1 MCVWPEP
8 AREMDG
14 ETSLLA
20 LAPSGI
26 SLPETARRTVNPAP
40 QLPGLQ
46 SKYFYLT
53 PDATINLSRAGPFEH
68 VEQAES
74 TREFA
79 YGEPNR
85 LGTQSAYLNVP
96 HTVSRVLMPLVLPS
110 AKEAAFGNEP
120 FLLPFPH
127 LRKGDVAFHL
137 RLEGDWDALD
147 AGRAECRNRPPLALV
162 CADWAEAVRK
172 RKRMRVP
179 NAEVGGS
186 LMANEGAQVFVNLET
201 VNYILHGIQHY
212 RDTEPSWRDAF
223 WRGFGL
229 HRLDPAV
236 QHDAERLCA
245 HVVRWCM
252 APFGVVVSEATHGSE
267 QAVAMVVDGRVERMR
282 NYWARQ
288 RSEDED
294 VELPQP
300 GDELVLALERR
311 EVRLEAEALDDE
323 LQRWAH
329 VLPSFLAGH
338 DAVRMVFP
346 VKRPAAAPVGPV
358 ERRHWVWQLAPAVK
372 CASSSACWEARGFFT
387 LGRAH

>member
-1 MCVWPEP
+1 
-8 AREMDG
+8 MD
-14 ETSLLA
+14 ETASLLG
-20 LAPSGI
+20 LAPSAI
-26 SLPETARRTVNPAP
+26 SLPEIATRTVNPAP

-53 PDATINLSRAGPFEH
+53 PDATINLSRKGPFEH

-147 AGRAECRNRPPLALV
+147 AGRVECRNKPPLALV
-162 CADWAEAVRK
+162 CAGWAEAVRK

-179 NAEVGGS
+179 TADVGGS
-186 LMANEGAQVFVNLET
+186 LMVNEGSQVFVNLET

-212 RDTEPSWRDAF
+212 RDAEPGWRDAF

-229 HRLDPAV
+229 HRLDPLV
-236 QHDAERLCA
+236 QNNAELLCA

-252 APFGVVVSEATHGSE
+252 APFGVVVSEVTHSSE

-288 RSEDED
+288 ESEDADIE
-294 VELPQP
+294 VPQP
-300 GDELVLALERR
+300 GDELILALERR
-311 EVRLEAEALDDE
+311 EVRLEPEALEDE

-329 VLPSFLAGH
+329 VLPGFSAGY

-346 VKRPAAAPVGPV
+346 IKRPAVTCAGPV
-358 ERRHWVWQLAPAVK
+358 EKKHFVWQLVPAVK
-372 CASSSACWEARGFFT
+372 SVSDRGSWEGRGFFT
-387 LGRAH
+387 LGRVH